1 MLFEGFKL
9 IFSLTLIYCFFP
21 RTFLEDARRNTEL
34 SPNTSRRVWIDA
46 SVQIR
51 KISPS
56 LKKNVHDVWKHRC
69 QRLSDRVFHY
79 IITHWPAGISS
90 ENMVCFPIVFGNSVF
105 NDVSVVH
112 MCLSIHRPRRSKWIS
127 LKKQTRWRTVFKVK
141 LIFSQSKKPFGIF
154 SILINNLT
162 VIFHDFFFPKEKK
175 RQKKGDFVDF
185 YSSDR
190 VCF

>member
-1 MLFEGFKL
+1 MSQVRVPDGMYFTYLGYCRYMRHSTACLFARHNTKFKYPQSTCYL
-9 IFSLTLIYCFFP
+9 RGSSWFFPSLWFIVFFP

-79 IITHWPAGISS
+79 IIDIFGDKIFRSIQQSMPITHWHTGIGKYGLLS
-90 ENMVCFPIVFGNSVF
+90 NS
-105 NDVSVVH
+105 
-112 MCLSIHRPRRSKWIS
+112 LW
-127 LKKQTRWRTVFKVK
+127 
-141 LIFSQSKKPFGIF
+141 
-154 SILINNLT
+154 
-162 VIFHDFFFPKEKK
+162 
-175 RQKKGDFVDF
+175 
-185 YSSDR
+185 
-190 VCF
+190 